1 MERAKLSPPVSAP
14 AVSLTDKVQLT
25 FKQLSQAATDL
36 NAASDDLARPIVA
49 CESVLKKLNLGLS
62 AWVEISSGGS
72 SPLFWDR
79 SIGYTR
85 LSDRWAIAIRTR
97 EGQEDAHDDDQI
109 EVEMWAFNDA
119 PRWMRIEA
127 ISKLPDLLEAL
138 LKQAVDMTQ
147 KIRKKTVQANELIE
161 AISRI
166 AENAAVANGK

>member
-1 MERAKLSPPVSAP
+1 
-14 AVSLTDKVQLT
+14 
-25 FKQLSQAATDL
+25 
-36 NAASDDLARPIVA
+36 
-49 CESVLKKLNLGLS
+49 
-62 AWVEISSGGS
+62 
-72 SPLFWDR
+72 
-79 SIGYTR
+79 
-85 LSDRWAIAIRTR
+85 
-97 EGQEDAHDDDQI
+97 
-109 EVEMWAFNDA
+109 MWAFNDA